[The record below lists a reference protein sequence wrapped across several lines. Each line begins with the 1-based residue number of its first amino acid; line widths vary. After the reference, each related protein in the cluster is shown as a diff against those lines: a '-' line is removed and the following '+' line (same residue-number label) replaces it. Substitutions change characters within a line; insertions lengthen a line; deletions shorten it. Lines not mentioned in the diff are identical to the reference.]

1 MKNFSERL
9 EWAMANAKKTRKDL
23 SLVID
28 ASVQA
33 IGQVLNSDGKKNFTA
48 VNCAES
54 AKYLGVDF
62 YWLATGKGSP
72 LQPSIADGL
81 IEIEAASQAVRRLY
95 RSQQSVGEL
104 SEEQFVQMFKLLC
117 DESGANK
124 SPSDKSIKQS
134 ISGDRN
140 FQIAGNNT
148 GDIKR

>member
-72 LQPSIADGL
+72 LQPAIADGL

-95 RSQQSVGEL
+95 RSQQSVGERL
-104 SEEQFVQMFKLLC
+104 FYRPNQEHKPHFRGFFFATPKKL
-117 DESGANK
+117 NK
-124 SPSDKSIKQS
+124 SLKYI
-134 ISGDRN
+134 
-140 FQIAGNNT
+140 
-148 GDIKR
+148 